1 MRSVHNSTLAKV
13 ACVTGSVRLMQTV
26 PKEKDVWM
34 VFVQK
39 FAIPTKIVSR
49 EKFALTAHAYLDV
62 TKKRT
67 VDQVKFVK
75 KEIVFAQLDLSTLL
89 LGVRTSTSVKIL
101 FVILPQS
108 VLTSQDPSSV
118 LALEDLLGI
127 LTQKAVRIQM
137 NVQQTETVAHNLP
150 VLEMEEAIVNVSI
163 LVTELNV
170 EQMQTVKF
178 AIINLSA
185 SVLTSMLATQAPILV
200 AQRLSVSKTVTALV
214 IRCVKWRTTD
224 VLMLAV
230 W

>member
-89 LGVRTSTSVKIL
+89 LGVKTSTSVKIL

-127 LTQKAVRIQM
+127 LTQKA
-137 NVQQTETVAHNLP
+137 